1 MFNPLVSIIIPVYN
15 GSNYMQKA
23 IDSALAQT
31 YKNTE
36 VIVVNDGSKDDG
48 KTEEVALSYGSK
60 IRYFY
65 KENGG
70 VSSALNL
77 GIKNMK
83 GEYISWLSHDDEYTS
98 TKIEN
103 QICNVQQCDMADV
116 FLCDDVQIDEL
127 SNLIGG
133 KFQKKTECG
142 LIDAKDML
150 HRLLKYR
157 SIDGCSLLIH
167 KSVFEKCGFFDES
180 LRYNQDFDMWVKF
193 CLNGF
198 DWYHSCNVDVKS
210 RVHKQQVTQTRK
222 DLFYKDSEALSKT
235 LIPQLIAISSK
246 KNNYFYEYTKR
257 AAKNNCQA
265 VVKNCFYAEKTAKM
279 FSLKDRVVIYTTSL
293 YGKIRPFFR
302 RLYYRIF
309 KKVKI
314 KL

>member
-1 MFNPLVSIIIPVYN
+1 MCKPLVSIVIPVYN
-15 GSNYMQKA
+15 GSIYIAKA

-31 YKNTE
+31 YRNIE
-36 VIVVNDGSKDDG
+36 IIVVNDGSNDNNA
-48 KTEEVALSYGSK
+48 TEEIVKGYGDK
-60 IRYFY
+60 VRYY
-65 KENGG
+65 KKTNGG
-70 VSSALNL
+70 VSSALNF
-77 GIKNMK
+77 GIKNMN
-83 GEYISWLSHDDEYTS
+83 GEYFSWLSHDDEYTP

-103 QICNVQQCDMADV
+103 QIVSIDKLV
-116 FLCDDVQIDEL
+116 KLYYCDDMQIDCN
-127 SNLIGG
+127 SIP
-133 KFQKKTECG
+133 
-142 LIDAKDML
+142 L
-150 HRLLKYR
+150 HRKIKREHGSCGEINCNRMLLNLLKGHA
-157 SIDGCSLLIH
+157 IDGCTLLIH
-167 KSVFEKCGFFDES
+167 KSVFEKCGLFDES
-180 LRYNQDFDMWVKF
+180 LRYNQDFDMWVRF

-198 DWYHSCNVDVKS
+198 DWYHSSNVDVKS

-265 VVKNCFYAEKTAKM
+265 VVKNCFYAEKTVKM